1 VVLLSNRVK
10 QINGCSH
17 SGTKVKDPVRST
29 NTHMYAFSCNPNPNM
44 HGASLLRIVR
54 RQGRWRI
61 VVRHP
66 LVLQH
71 AERPLNRWSAHSGT
85 QKGGWNREPNVLR
98 MVLGRVSFWR
108 PRPPKKGSSFRP
120 PLSAPL
126 LIKKTNRGRKMT
138 PFWGPES
145 GPVLG
150 TEKPEKWVHETT
162 KPNHPEVQF
171 CGTNKHSGIEASG

>member
-1 VVLLSNRVK
+1 MEQKRTLSNYVHSSMAPHTCPEGRRHNSGGGGIMVLLSNRVK

-44 HGASLLRIVR
+44 LGASLLRIVR

-85 QKGGWNREPNVLR
+85 QKGSWNREPNVLR
-98 MVLGRVSFWR
+98 MVPGRVSFWR

-126 LIKKTNRGRKMT
+126 LRKQT
-138 PFWGPES
+138 GD
-145 GPVLG
+145 V
-150 TEKPEKWVHETT
+150 K
-162 KPNHPEVQF
+162 
-171 CGTNKHSGIEASG
+171 

>member
-1 VVLLSNRVK
+1 MRRGGSVEQKRTLSNYVQSSMAPNTCPTGRRHTPPRGAQVAVASWFCCQTVS

-44 HGASLLRIVR
+44 LGASLLRIVR

-98 MVLGRVSFWR
+98 MVPGRVSFWR
-108 PRPPKKGSSFRP
+108 PRPPKKGSSFRHR
-120 PLSAPL
+120 LSAPL
-126 LIKKTNRGRKMT
+126 LRKQT
-138 PFWGPES
+138 GD
-145 GPVLG
+145 V
-150 TEKPEKWVHETT
+150 K
-162 KPNHPEVQF
+162 
-171 CGTNKHSGIEASG
+171 

>member
-1 VVLLSNRVK
+1 MRRGERRAKEDIIKLCSIKHGSQHLPNRSASHAAKGSSGGGGIVVLLSNRVK

-85 QKGGWNREPNVLR
+85 QKGGLEPRAKCATDGTWQGLVLETQTTQ
-98 MVLGRVSFWR
+98 
-108 PRPPKKGSSFRP
+108 KGVQFPASPFRP
-120 PLSAPL
+120 P
-126 LIKKTNRGRKMT
+126 
-138 PFWGPES
+138 
-145 GPVLG
+145 
-150 TEKPEKWVHETT
+150 
-162 KPNHPEVQF
+162 
-171 CGTNKHSGIEASG
+171 C